1 MGVQKNRHEV
11 FRCNLCGNVVE
22 IMRGATGTLYCC
34 KQEMVLLKE
43 NTVEASAE
51 KHIPVLKDEGTH
63 IKIMVG
69 AVAHP
74 MDIDHFIEWIEVIN
88 GDYVNRMYLKPG
100 FRPEASFYVHKQPG
114 IIIRA
119 YCNKHGVWKA

>member
-1 MGVQKNRHEV
+1 MGVQKNRNEV
-11 FRCNLCGNVVE
+11 FKCNLCGQVIEV
-22 IMRGATGTLYCC
+22 MHGATGTLYCC
-34 KQEMVLLKE
+34 NQEMVHLKE

-51 KHIPVLKDEGTH
+51 KHIPVLTDDGTH
-63 IKIMVG
+63 IKVSVG

-114 IIIRA
+114 LILRA
-119 YCNKHGVWKA
+119 YCNKHGLWKA